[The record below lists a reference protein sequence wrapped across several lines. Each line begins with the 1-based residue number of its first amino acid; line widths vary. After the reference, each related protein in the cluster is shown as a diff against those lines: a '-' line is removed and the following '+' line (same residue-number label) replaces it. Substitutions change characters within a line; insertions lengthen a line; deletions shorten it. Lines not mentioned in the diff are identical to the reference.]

1 MHRLLRFSS
10 ALPLFAFLCSV
21 AHFGNAATVTPCAV
35 QLRGSTTLMP
45 IVQSWAEQ
53 YMRTKPACK
62 IVVIGGGTQRGYKA
76 ILDGTADVAM
86 ASGALPEDLAA
97 DVKRQQINLRYTTV
111 GYEVVVPVVH
121 PSNPLND
128 ISIRQLKDVFSGRIT
143 QWQEL
148 NGNNLGIVPFI
159 GPPSGG
165 ITETWKRLILGDDA
179 TYTPAGV
186 VASSAERARQV
197 ALEPRAISF
206 LPINEMRKQKLKP
219 LKVNGVPA
227 NAQTIREGRFPL
239 RGELMLVEVGKST
252 AAAREFVKFVER
264 SMQSADKAPNKED

>member
-1 MHRLLRFSS
+1 MSRCLKPVLL
-10 ALPLFAFLCSV
+10 LFALCICPLITQ
-21 AHFGNAATVTPCAV
+21 AAQFSCAV
-35 QLRGSTTLMP
+35 QLRGSTTLLP
-45 IVQSWAEQ
+45 VVQYWAEQ
-53 YMRTKPACK
+53 YMHSKPMCK

-97 DVKRQQINLRYTTV
+97 EVQRQQINLRYTTV

-121 PSNPLND
+121 PSNPVND

-148 NGNNLGIVPFI
+148 NGNNLSIVPFI
-159 GPPSGG
+159 GPPSDG

-179 TYTPAGV
+179 TYTPASV

-264 SMQSADKAPNKED
+264 SMQSADKVPNKDE